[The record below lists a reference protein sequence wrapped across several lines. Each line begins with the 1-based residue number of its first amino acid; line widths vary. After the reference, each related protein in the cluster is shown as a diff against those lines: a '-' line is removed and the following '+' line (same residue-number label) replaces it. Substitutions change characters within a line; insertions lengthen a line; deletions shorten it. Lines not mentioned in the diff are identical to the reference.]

1 MTVQIIN
8 FGDFLMGRPAGKDAY
23 LLAESHLFNS
33 LDESEEIILDFADVK
48 VLAPSWADEFISGFK
63 NLHKNTLTFINTSN
77 PSVEASLKTVL
88 EPVDVS
94 KCQCRREIS

>member
-1 MTVQIIN
+1 MTVQIN
-8 FGDFLMGRPAGKDAY
+8 KFGDLLMSHSAGKEAF

-48 VLAPSWADEFISGFK
+48 VLTPSWAEEFIYGFK
-63 NLHKNTLTFINTSN
+63 NTHKNPMSFVNTSN
-77 PSVEASLKTVL
+77 PSVEASLRTIL

-94 KCQCRREIS
+94 KYRIT